1 MLSASA
7 YSKTLAQTLQE
18 NKQRVHYILENGSL
32 GFIETLH
39 KQHCLRPLAYTRA
52 ELCFQIYHNGL
63 NDPVTEGVRVICT
76 PDDFFSFIFKAT
88 HKTIWLIS
96 TAEYICLNYTFG
108 QLRHQRKQIQLTLVI
123 STLLISNNRLS
134 RSENLVPD

>member
-7 YSKTLAQTLQE
+7 YSKTLARTLQE
-18 NKQRVHYILENGSL
+18 NKQRVHYRLENGSL

-52 ELCFQIYHNGL
+52 ELHFQIYHNGP

-88 HKTIWLIS
+88 HKIHNLVNIYCRIYLSKLYIW
-96 TAEYICLNYTFG
+96 
-108 QLRHQRKQIQLTLVI
+108 
-123 STLLISNNRLS
+123 STLAST
-134 RSENLVPD
+134 